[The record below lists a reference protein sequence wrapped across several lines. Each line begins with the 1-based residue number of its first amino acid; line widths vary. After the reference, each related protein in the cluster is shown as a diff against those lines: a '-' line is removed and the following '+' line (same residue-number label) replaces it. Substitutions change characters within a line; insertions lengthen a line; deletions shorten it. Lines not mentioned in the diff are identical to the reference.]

1 VPRSI
6 HCADFHTQAMA
17 DVQRA
22 LDPASL
28 QWHDDGE
35 LSSQD
40 LFNLVCRLK
49 DVEPGEHSNE
59 LWRLG
64 QKYPKPPRS

>member
-1 VPRSI
+1 
-6 HCADFHTQAMA
+6 MA
-17 DVQRA
+17 DAKPR

-28 QWHDDGE
+28 KWHDDGE

-49 DVEPGEHSNE
+49 AVEPGERGNE

-64 QKYPKPPRS
+64 QKYPKPARS

>member
-1 VPRSI
+1 
-6 HCADFHTQAMA
+6 MA
-17 DVQRA
+17 DAQRR
-22 LDPASL
+22 LDPSSL
-28 QWHDDGE
+28 KWQHDGE

-49 DVEPGEHSNE
+49 AVEPGERSNE

-64 QKYPKPPRS
+64 QKYPKPAGP

>member
-1 VPRSI
+1 
-6 HCADFHTQAMA
+6 MA
-17 DVQRA
+17 DAQRV

-28 QWHDDGE
+28 KWHDDGE

-49 DVEPGEHSNE
+49 AVEPGEHSNE

-64 QKYPKPPRS
+64 QKYPKPTRS

>member
-1 VPRSI
+1 
-6 HCADFHTQAMA
+6 MA
-17 DVQRA
+17 DPTRM

-28 QWHDDGE
+28 KWHDDGE

-40 LFNLVCRLK
+40 LFNLVCRLR
-49 DVEPGEHSNE
+49 DAEPSEHSNE

-64 QKYPKPPRS
+64 QKYPKQAGA